1 MTQTDSVPNFYQL
14 ILLQM
19 QVLQQMKDGIVPEF
33 LDQPAFDTQQKFRN
47 HLTKHVM
54 NKTHLTNSRMRKLH
68 NVHQPRGQNH

>member
-33 LDQPAFDTQQKFRN
+33 LDQPVFDTQQKFRIQQ
-47 HLTKHVM
+47 TKREM

>member
-1 MTQTDSVPNFYQL
+1 MTQSDSVPNFYQL

-19 QVLQQMKDGIVPEF
+19 QVLQQLKDGIVPEF
-33 LDQPAFDTQQKFRN
+33 LDQPVFDNQVKFRN
-47 HLTKHVM
+47 QFTKREM